1 MVYFVKCE
9 QYVKIGYTS
18 NMKNRY
24 KAYVTENPF
33 PTQILHVIKGGLKI
47 EKEIHVKMKD
57 YLHRGEWFH
66 YNIVTQRMIKQ
77 IVKES
82 VDNIEVKA
90 PKRRRRKRTTKS
102 KVKVYSLKGKP
113 SKL

>member
-9 QYVKIGYTS
+9 DYVKVGYTS

-33 PTQILHVIKGGLKI
+33 PTKVLHVIKGGLLI
-47 EKEIHVKMKD
+47 EKMIHNKLAAW
-57 YLHRGEWFH
+57 LHRGEWFH
-66 YNIVTQRMIKQ
+66 YNSVTQRLIKQ

-82 VDNIEVKA
+82 IDNIEEKA
-90 PKRRRRKRTTKS
+90 TKRKRRRKK
-102 KVKVYSLKGKP
+102 KV
-113 SKL
+113 